1 MLPTLPVAKA
11 ESQAKLCCGEID
23 IGRAGGNYAGMEDD
37 ASDLDAKL
45 YIAEWLA
52 VFGMRRRELAEQSG
66 VSEPYISQLAN
77 NKKEN
82 PSREKLKQIA
92 GALGIT
98 VKDLYSLPP
107 PREVIEAI
115 QKLPPGL
122 SSRIQ
127 QRRKVS

>member
-1 MLPTLPVAKA
+1 MPPTLPLAKT
-11 ESQAKLCCGEID
+11 ESQAKLCYGEID
-23 IGRAGGNYAGMEDD
+23 IERLSGKNRGMEDD
-37 ASDLDAKL
+37 ANNTDAKL
-45 YIAEWLA
+45 FISEWLA
-52 VFGMRRRELAEQSG
+52 VFGMRRRELAKISG

-98 VKDLYSLPP
+98 ARDLYSPPP

-115 QKLPPGL
+115 RQLPPGL

-127 QRRKVS
+127 QRRKAS